1 MAVSGQWIWYW
12 HFERKPALCIELF
25 SLPKPW
31 VQYILPLVFRMK
43 RKHTKDYIRNLI
55 LTLLVIVYRLFE
67 EAANNLNMTALS
79 AFLASL
85 CESSKH
91 QLHKITKTILE
102 EEDFPGEHHNLPV
115 NSLHLYRL
123 QNVLMK
129 VAHSD
134 RPLIHL
140 IKAWS
145 VVSSY
150 LVEVSAHDCLWID
163 LNIVL
168 MWCILWMELG
178 ITVNAM

>member
-1 MAVSGQWIWYW
+1 MMN
-12 HFERKPALCIELF
+12 LF
-25 SLPKPW
+25 
-31 VQYILPLVFRMK
+31 F
-43 RKHTKDYIRNLI
+43 
-55 LTLLVIVYRLFE
+55 RLFE
-67 EAANNLNMTALS
+67 EAANNLNMTSLT

-91 QLHKITKTILE
+91 QLHKITRTIME
-102 EEDFPGEHHNLPV
+102 EEEYPGEHHNLPV

-129 VAHSD
+129 VVHSD

-150 LVEVSAHDCLWID
+150 LVEVRFLTGTFLHCRVSFSNCLIKACKK
-163 LNIVL
+163 L
-168 MWCILWMELG
+168 
-178 ITVNAM
+178 

>member
-1 MAVSGQWIWYW
+1 M
-12 HFERKPALCIELF
+12 HFFTVFVYFILCFYNLF
-25 SLPKPW
+25 KNH
-31 VQYILPLVFRMK
+31 F
-43 RKHTKDYIRNLI
+43 
-55 LTLLVIVYRLFE
+55 RLFE
-67 EAANNLNMTALS
+67 EAANNLNMTSLT

-85 CESSKH
+85 CDSSKQ
-91 QLHKITKTILE
+91 QLHKITRTILE
-102 EEDFPGEHHNLPV
+102 DEDYPGEHHNLPV

-150 LVEVSAHDCLWID
+150 LVEVSTYNEFIYML
-163 LNIVL
+163 
-168 MWCILWMELG
+168 
-178 ITVNAM
+178 